1 MIDLRTLNKEERD
14 ALKSEAARRAKAGQ
28 SSHEICRALEI
39 RPRRYA
45 VWAKSGRFR
54 TSDLRPDAPSIQGG
68 APAVETIDQTSS
80 AQAILTRVQIA
91 LKDGDRAKADRMV
104 AAWASQRRRDKA
116 LSMLEAEAAREH
128 ERARREDGLSDAK
141 LIEEVSARI
150 GRRVTLQVEQDE
162 KS

>member
-1 MIDLRTLNKEERD
+1 
-14 ALKSEAARRAKAGQ
+14 
-28 SSHEICRALEI
+28 
-39 RPRRYA
+39 
-45 VWAKSGRFR
+45 
-54 TSDLRPDAPSIQGG
+54 
-68 APAVETIDQTSS
+68 
-80 AQAILTRVQIA
+80 
-91 LKDGDRAKADRMV
+91 MV